1 MRDVN
6 YVVVTPVRNEEE
18 NLPRLA
24 GALAT
29 QTRLPATWFIVDNGS
44 EDATPRLAA
53 ELALEHEWIQVLSVA
68 GEPSAS
74 RGAPVVRSFHA
85 GIESIGVPRPDIIVG
100 VDADVSFEQDF
111 FDRLLQAF
119 AREPELGIASGSGWE
134 LRRGRWRQRHL
145 TGSTVWGATRAY
157 RRECLDAVL
166 PLEERVGWDGID
178 ELKAN
183 AAGWRTRILLD
194 LPFLH
199 HRREGERDGA
209 WRMRMEQGRTA
220 HYMGYRPWYLLLRAV
235 YNLRVDLAA
244 LGLVWG
250 YASAVVRGTPRLAS
264 EPARAY
270 LRSQQHPSNLLAR
283 AREAL
288 GRRP

>member
-1 MRDVN
+1 M
-6 YVVVTPVRNEEE
+6 
-18 NLPRLA
+18 
-24 GALAT
+24 
-29 QTRLPATWFIVDNGS
+29 
-44 EDATPRLAA
+44 
-53 ELALEHEWIQVLSVA
+53 
-68 GEPSAS
+68 
-74 RGAPVVRSFHA
+74 VRSFHA
-85 GIESIGVPRPDIIVG
+85 GIEAIGVPRPDIIVG

-111 FDRLLQAF
+111 FERLLQAF

-194 LPFLH
+194 VPFLH

-209 WRMRMEQGRTA
+209 WRMRTEQGRTA
-220 HYMGYRPWYLLLRAV
+220 HYMGYRPWYLLLRAL
-235 YNLRVDLAA
+235 YNMRVDIAA
-244 LGLVWG
+244 VGLVWG
-250 YASAVVRGTPRLAS
+250 YASAAARGTPRLAS
-264 EPARAY
+264 QPARAY
-270 LRSQQHPSNLLAR
+270 LRMQQHPSNLVAR
-283 AREAL
+283 ARGAWAPALALAREVDGWWSEHHRHEGEDREEEERDLYEAERIK
-288 GRRP
+288 GEHAD